1 MKNSKLFSL
10 INTFVKIASEKETLP
25 ENSKDLSVILKNL
38 DKLETFGARKKY
50 AEKNLKHLS
59 SGSSRVVY
67 LTSDDTVIKLAK
79 NEKGLAQNK
88 AETNPKMKSKFLNKI
103 IKSSKNDVWIE
114 TYYLKKITEKKFEEM
129 TDLDFK
135 DFDEAIRYGLR
146 DVSKNKD
153 KKKPK
158 NFDKVSAS
166 DIYKEIKSIGE
177 KFKLMPGDL
186 AKISS
191 WGSKDDQPILIDSGL
206 TKEVFEEY
214 YESD

>member
-10 INTFVKIASEKETLP
+10 INTFVKMASEKEMLP

-88 AETNPKMKSKFLNKI
+88 AEKNPKMKSKFLNKI
-103 IKSSKNDVWIE
+103 IKSSKDNVWIE

-135 DFDEAIRYGLR
+135 DFDQAIRYGLR

-166 DIYKEIKSIGE
+166 DIYKEIRSIGE